1 MTSRRRRFRP
11 WLVLAAAVGLLT
23 GGGTGPVAAGAPVC
37 EETGPLQPVA
47 LRVARDGVFLMVD
60 AVIANRSAGLI
71 RALQVT
77 GEFYNFFGELVRVG
91 VAGLV
96 PADLGPGHRA
106 TAGLVVP
113 WSEAVRTLVFRF
125 SWLEEAGPVQTAVAC
140 RL

>member
-1 MTSRRRRFRP
+1 MTCRRHRLRP
-11 WLVLAAAVGLLT
+11 WLLLGAALWVLAAA
-23 GGGTGPVAAGAPVC
+23 GPVALAAGAPVC
-37 EETGPLQPVA
+37 EEAGPLQPVA
-47 LRVARDGVFLMVD
+47 LRVSRDGVFLMVD

-113 WSEAVRTLVFRF
+113 WSDAVRTLVFRF